1 MSNALDQF
9 KERCAELNDRREEQR
24 YQKYELQL
32 LTRKI
37 RIWDVPESLRR
48 DPEWARG
55 IYIMGFRADRMVS
68 KERYQEDILK
78 LEVEIA
84 LIEAEG
90 KRPVLLER
98 LQVVLEDMRYN
109 LKLFDIYSISDFH

>member
-1 MSNALDQF
+1 MLR
-9 KERCAELNDRREEQR
+9 EWREEQR

-37 RIWDVPESLRR
+37 GMWEVPESLRR

-55 IYIMGFRADRMVS
+55 IYIVGFRADRMVS
-68 KERYQEDILK
+68 KGRYETDLRK
-78 LEVEIA
+78 LEGEIA

-90 KRPVLLER
+90 KRSVLLER
-98 LQVVLEDMRYN
+98 LQAVLEDMRYN

>member
-1 MSNALDQF
+1 ML
-9 KERCAELNDRREEQR
+9 REWRKEQR

-37 RIWDVPESLRR
+37 GMWDVPESLRR

-68 KERYQEDILK
+68 KERYETDLRK

-98 LQVVLEDMRYN
+98 LQAVLEDMRYN

>member
-1 MSNALDQF
+1 MLGAFEQY
-9 KERCAELNDRREEQR
+9 KERQ
-24 YQKYELQL
+24 YQKYEIKL

-55 IYIMGFRADRMVS
+55 IYIIGFRADRMVS
-68 KERYQEDILK
+68 KERYQEDLLK

-84 LIEAEG
+84 LIDAAG
-90 KRPVLLER
+90 NQPILLER
-98 LQVVLEDMRYN
+98 LQAVLVEMQYN
-109 LKLFDIYSISDFH
+109 LKLFDIYDISDFH

>member
-1 MSNALDQF
+1 MLR
-9 KERCAELNDRREEQR
+9 KWRREQR

-32 LTRKI
+32 LTRKVGM
-37 RIWDVPESLRR
+37 WEVPESLRR

-68 KERYQEDILK
+68 KERYETDLRK

-90 KRPVLLER
+90 KRSELLER
-98 LQVVLEDMRYN
+98 LQAVLEDMRYN

>member
-1 MSNALDQF
+1 MLREWC
-9 KERCAELNDRREEQR
+9 KEQW

-37 RIWDVPESLRR
+37 GMWEVPEGLRR
-48 DPEWARG
+48 DPEWTRG

-68 KERYQEDILK
+68 KERYEADLRK

-84 LIEAEG
+84 LIEAEA
-90 KRPVLLER
+90 KRPVLLEQ
-98 LQVVLEDMRYN
+98 LQAVLEDVRYN